1 MDNLTHEDVKALSQM
16 RQGPYVSI
24 YLPTHRNGEEK
35 RQDQIRLKN
44 SLRQAE
50 EQLIAS
56 GMRSPEAKDL
66 LHPPRALLD
75 DSAFWRSQ
83 GDGLA
88 LFRSPEV
95 FRSFRLPRAFE
106 ELTLI
111 GSHFHIKPLLPLLCH
126 DGRFFVLAFSEKE
139 VRLFEGSER
148 TFREVQAPQTPGSL
162 AEALKYDVPD
172 KQTRFHTITATGHSD
187 RGHAI
192 YHGQGTGADD
202 DKDRIYRFFQAV
214 DRGLQPLLKD
224 ERAPLILAGVESR
237 SSLYRQA
244 NTYPFLLEPM
254 VAGNPQRLNERELH
268 NRAWEV
274 ARTHFDRGRQEAARQ
289 YRELSGS
296 PRASNRLADVLPAAN
311 RGKVQFLFVPANGHQ
326 WGAYFPA
333 NGDLQ
338 LHPRAL
344 PGDEDLLDRAALD
357 TFTNRGM
364 VYAVEPE
371 EMPDGGPVA
380 AVYRY

>member
-1 MDNLTHEDVKALSQM
+1 MDNLTLEDVKTLS
-16 RQGPYVSI
+16 RIRRGPYLSI
-24 YLPTHRNGEEK
+24 YLATHRNGEEK

-50 EQLIAS
+50 EQLTAS

-66 LHPPRALLD
+66 LQPARDLLD

-95 FRSFRLPRAFE
+95 FRSYRLPRVFE
-106 ELTLI
+106 DLTLI
-111 GSHFHIKPLLPLLCH
+111 GPHFHIKPLLPLFCQ

-148 TFREVQAPQTPGSL
+148 TFREVKAPQAPGSL
-162 AEALKYDVPD
+162 AEALKFDVPD

-192 YHGQGTGADD
+192 YHGQGTGSSD
-202 DKDRIYRFFQAV
+202 DKDRIYRFFQAI

-224 ERAPLILAGVESR
+224 EHAPLILAGVESR
-237 SSLYRQA
+237 APLYRQA
-244 NTYPFLLEPM
+244 NTYPYLLDAV
-254 VAGNPQRLNERELH
+254 VAGNPQRLSDAELH
-268 NRAWEV
+268 RRAWEV
-274 ARTHFDRGRQEAARQ
+274 ARPHFDRGRQEAARQ
-289 YRELSGS
+289 YRELAGT
-296 PRASNRLADVLPAAN
+296 PRASNRLAEVLSAAH
-311 RGKVQFLFVPANGHQ
+311 RGKVQFLFVPENGHQ
-326 WGAYFPA
+326 WGAFSPD
-333 NGDLQ
+333 NGETEV
-338 LHPRAL
+338 HPRAQ

-357 TFTNRGM
+357 TFNNRGM
-364 VYAVEPE
+364 VYAVEAAD
-371 EMPDGGPVA
+371 MPDGGTVA